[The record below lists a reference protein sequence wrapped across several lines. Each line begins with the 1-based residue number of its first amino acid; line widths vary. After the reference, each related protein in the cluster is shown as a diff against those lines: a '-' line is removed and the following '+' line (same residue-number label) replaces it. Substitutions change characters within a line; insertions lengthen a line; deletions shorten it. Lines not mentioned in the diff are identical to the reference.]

1 MAEPTVMLNEQGDLG
16 LWCTELNSQDQKTLN
31 ESEQQEKESD
41 KHND

>member
-16 LWCTELNSQDQKTLN
+16 LWCTELNPQDQKSLN
-31 ESEQQEKESD
+31 ESVQQERDD